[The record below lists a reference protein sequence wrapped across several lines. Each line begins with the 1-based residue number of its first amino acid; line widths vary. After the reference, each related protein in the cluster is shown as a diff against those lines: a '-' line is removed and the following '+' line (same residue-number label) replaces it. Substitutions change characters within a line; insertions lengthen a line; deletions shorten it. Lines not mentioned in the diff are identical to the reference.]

1 MHPSCRKQSV
11 DRVGEGGCSG
21 SMFLLVCSHGHQRVL
36 GNFTGQPGELLLA
49 PIILL
54 FPTQN
59 PYTHCMLR
67 KKSLLSKTKY
77 NIKETKTRP
86 ILNQYNKERDKKW
99 EKMANEIC
107 IEETMAFEQRNS
119 VIIVSF
125 IKELLMKNFEK

>member
-1 MHPSCRKQSV
+1 
-11 DRVGEGGCSG
+11 
-21 SMFLLVCSHGHQRVL
+21 
-36 GNFTGQPGELLLA
+36 
-49 PIILL
+49 
-54 FPTQN
+54 
-59 PYTHCMLR
+59 MLR